1 MTAHT
6 QPRHPGPSAWGELIR
21 AEVRMV
27 IRDTAGLIVPI
38 GLPVLVLVMAGLNT
52 ADQTLAGTAGLTA
65 FDVYAMPIALVMIV
79 AVIGVINM
87 PSFLATYRTTGV
99 LRRLA
104 VTPAHPAMVLVAQIV
119 TSILQ
124 TLLGLVVAIAVASAL
139 FGLSPP
145 RDLIAAIG
153 VFGLTAAAMY
163 SLGMM
168 LAALAPSPNASVA
181 IGFVTFLGLG
191 ALGGM
196 FTPTDTLPQAA
207 ATIGEVLPFGAA
219 VLALTATWLG
229 QLPELEHLASLG
241 ATTILGAALATTLFR
256 WD

>member
-6 QPRHPGPSAWGELIR
+6 QHARPGPAAWAQLIR

-38 GLPVLVLVMAGLNT
+38 GLPVLVLVMNGLST
-52 ADQTLAGTAGLTA
+52 ADQTLEGTRGLTA

-124 TLLGLVVAIAVASAL
+124 TLLGLVVAIAVAATL

-145 RDLIAAIG
+145 RHLMAAIA
-153 VFGLTAAAMY
+153 VFGLAAAAMY
-163 SLGMM
+163 SLGML
-168 LAALAPSPNASVA
+168 LAAIAPSPNASVA

-196 FTPTDTLPQAA
+196 FTPADTLPQAA
-207 ATIGEVLPFGAA
+207 ATIGELLPFGAA
-219 VLALTATWLG
+219 VQALTATWVG
-229 QLPELEHLASLG
+229 QPPELGHLLSLG
-241 ATTILGAALATTLFR
+241 ATTVLGTSLATTFFR